1 MSGIRSYSCWG
12 SLQSTSLANCISLN
26 GSHVQNPFLLRR
38 EVQRICGTVFSVD
51 LKENENGTQLDLTQ
65 HVSDH
70 DLFRA
75 FMILAVGSVVP
86 YRNGVIEHHPYGFYL
101 SAMKYLGDGILS
113 KGLESIQ
120 DLLLVGRFAI
130 YHHIGTN
137 ILLVGLKVKC

>member
-1 MSGIRSYSCWG
+1 M
-12 SLQSTSLANCISLN
+12 ANWISLN

-38 EVQRICGTVFSVD
+38 EVQRICGTIFPVD
-51 LKENENGTQLDLTQ
+51 FEETQQGLTQ

-101 SAMKYLGDGILS
+101 SAMKYLDDSILS

-130 YHHIGTN
+130 YYHIG
-137 ILLVGLKVKC
+137 IEIFRDQLKVKC